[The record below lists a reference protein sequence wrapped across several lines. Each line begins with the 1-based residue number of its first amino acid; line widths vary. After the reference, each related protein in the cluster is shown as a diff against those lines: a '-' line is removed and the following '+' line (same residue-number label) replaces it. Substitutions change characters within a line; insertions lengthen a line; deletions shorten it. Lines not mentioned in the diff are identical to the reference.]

1 MNELSPYEY
10 YDGKVGVR
18 LCFIVSDAE
27 RCHHESVKILTYSA
41 YEKRARRIA
50 DFRLRK
56 GLGRGNDVLVAF
68 SKLNYLEQQLVVN
81 AFGDPNEVTPKHQF
95 KSFIFP
101 DDKALAF
108 YSAHRLKDG
117 RPLRPKVV
125 VEYTTNAQILN
136 ACHTISTN
144 NAAKRRAL
152 NNSADRK
159 IWDKFAECI
168 QNLDKKEFPHTLPS
182 NPEILKRKYRNYKKD
197 GYMSL
202 IHKGFCNDNSRV
214 VTFDIERLILS
225 LYVQS
230 NNPYVTEVYDNYM
243 RFLAGDI
250 DIYDYETGE
259 IYDRN
264 QFYEN
269 GLPIT
274 LSEAT
279 IRNYVNQPTNRAIV
293 DKFRMDS
300 LTYQS
305 IHEPH
310 VNRHH
315 ARFSLS
321 KISLDDRD
329 LPRKMANGN
338 RVKAYYAYDVTSGC
352 VIGASYSQ
360 SKTTDLFIDCLRDMF
375 RFLDKKGF
383 GMPMQAEVEHHLVNT
398 YKDDM
403 MKAGVLFPFVR
414 WANAG
419 NSQEKWAETGNRLK
433 KYGYEKRYQDG
444 IGRWYAKNRANKTKV
459 EKVFDEANNTYKEKT
474 YTYERLVADDMDMVE
489 KYNNGL
495 HPNQKKYKDMTR
507 MQVLEMCVNQN
518 LAQIDRP
525 LLTKFIGDSVD
536 TTIRRNQ
543 YVQVQYAKYVLP
555 SPDVLDNLA
564 SGNYGVKAYYLK
576 NDLGEIDEVF
586 LYQNEVFLCK
596 AAKVETFNDA
606 NAEWGDQDA
615 EAYTEQ
621 MKYISGFRK
630 KIKDGKGSLGRIRM
644 IDSDF
649 PDDVPIEIVTETA
662 IKPNAAFEDMDFDI
676 PDPEQDRLNA
686 INSL

>member
-10 YDGKVGVR
+10 YNGKVGVR
-18 LCFIVSDAE
+18 LSFIVSDDD
-27 RCHHESVKILTYSA
+27 RRHHDSISIFSYSA
-41 YEKRARRIA
+41 YEKRARRIE

-56 GLGRGNDVLVAF
+56 GLGRGNDVLITF
-68 SKLNYLEQQLVVN
+68 SKLSYLEQQLVIKS
-81 AFGDPNEVTPKHQF
+81 FGDPDEVTPKYQF
-95 KSFIFP
+95 KSFIQP
-101 DDKALAF
+101 DDKALVF
-108 YSAHRLKDG
+108 YSAHKLKDG
-117 RPLRPKVV
+117 RRLKSKVV
-125 VEYTTNAQILN
+125 LEYTTNAQILN

-144 NAAKRRAL
+144 NAALRRAL

-168 QNLDKKEFPHTLPS
+168 QNLDKKEYPHTLPG

-225 LYVQS
+225 LYIQS

-305 IHEPH
+305 VHEPH
-310 VNRHH
+310 VHRHH

-321 KISLDDRD
+321 KISMDDRD
-329 LPRKMANGN
+329 LPRKMTDGK

-352 VIGASYSQ
+352 IIGASYSRN
-360 SKTTDLFIDCLRDMF
+360 KTTELFIDCLRDMF
-375 RFLDKKGF
+375 RFLDRKGF
-383 GMPMQAEVEHHLVNT
+383 GMPMQAEVEHHLVNN

-459 EKVFDEANNTYKEKT
+459 EKVFDEANDTYKEKT
-474 YTYERLVADDMDMVE
+474 YTYDRLVDDDMDMVE

-518 LAQIDRP
+518 LANIDRP
-525 LLTKFIGDSVD
+525 LLTKFIGEPVD

-543 YVQVQYAKYVLP
+543 YVQVKYAQYILP
-555 SPDVLDNLA
+555 SPDIIDNLA
-564 SGNYGVKAYYLK
+564 PGNYSVKAYYLK
-576 NDLGEIDEVF
+576 NDLGEIEDVY

-596 AAKVETFNDA
+596 ATKIETFNDA
-606 NAEWGDQDA
+606 NAEWEDDDKL
-615 EAYTEQ
+615 AYTDQ

-630 KIKDGKGSLGRIRM
+630 KIKEGKGSLGRIRM
-644 IDSDF
+644 VDSAIPEDI
-649 PDDVPIEIVTETA
+649 PIEVVTETA
-662 IKPNAAFEDMDFDI
+662 IKPNLTFEDMDFEL
-676 PDPEQDRLNA
+676 PNPEQDRLNA

>member
-1 MNELSPYEY
+1 
-10 YDGKVGVR
+10 
-18 LCFIVSDAE
+18 
-27 RCHHESVKILTYSA
+27 
-41 YEKRARRIA
+41 
-50 DFRLRK
+50 
-56 GLGRGNDVLVAF
+56 
-68 SKLNYLEQQLVVN
+68 
-81 AFGDPNEVTPKHQF
+81 
-95 KSFIFP
+95 
-101 DDKALAF
+101 
-108 YSAHRLKDG
+108 
-117 RPLRPKVV
+117 
-125 VEYTTNAQILN
+125 
-136 ACHTISTN
+136 
-144 NAAKRRAL
+144 
-152 NNSADRK
+152 
-159 IWDKFAECI
+159 
-168 QNLDKKEFPHTLPS
+168 
-182 NPEILKRKYRNYKKD
+182 
-197 GYMSL
+197 
-202 IHKGFCNDNSRV
+202 
-214 VTFDIERLILS
+214 
-225 LYVQS
+225 
-230 NNPYVTEVYDNYM
+230 
-243 RFLAGDI
+243 
-250 DIYDYETGE
+250 
-259 IYDRN
+259 
-264 QFYEN
+264 
-269 GLPIT
+269 
-274 LSEAT
+274 
-279 IRNYVNQPTNRAIV
+279 
-293 DKFRMDS
+293 
-300 LTYQS
+300 
-305 IHEPH
+305 
-310 VNRHH
+310 
-315 ARFSLS
+315 
-321 KISLDDRD
+321 
-329 LPRKMANGN
+329 MANGN

-649 PDDVPIEIVTETA
+649 PDVIPIEVVTESA
-662 IKPNAAFEDMDFDI
+662 IKPNEDFEDMDFDI

>member
-1 MNELSPYEY
+1 MNEVSPYEY
-10 YDGKVGVR
+10 YDGKVGIR
-18 LCFIVSDAE
+18 LSFIVSNDDH
-27 RCHHESVKILTYSA
+27 CHHDSVRIISYSA
-41 YEKRARRIA
+41 YEKRARRNPE
-50 DFRLRK
+50 FRLRK
-56 GLGRGNDVLVAF
+56 GLGRGNEVLVCY
-68 SKLNYLEQQLVVN
+68 SKLSFLEQQLVIK
-81 AFGDPNEVTPKHQF
+81 AFGDPEDATPKYQF
-95 KSFIFP
+95 KSFIVP
-101 DDKALAF
+101 DNKAINF

-117 RPLRPKVV
+117 RPLKPKVV
-125 VEYTTNAQILN
+125 LEYATNAQILN

-152 NNSADRK
+152 NNSADKK

-168 QNLDKKEFPHTLPS
+168 QNLEKKEFPHTLPS

-230 NNPYVTEVYDNYM
+230 NNPYVTEVHDNYL

-259 IYDRN
+259 IYNRN
-264 QFYEN
+264 LFYEN

-310 VNRHH
+310 VHRHH

-329 LPRKMANGN
+329 LPRKMTNGN

-352 VIGASYSQ
+352 IIGASYSQ

-375 RFLDKKGF
+375 RFLDKKGY
-383 GMPMQAEVEHHLVNT
+383 GMPMQAEVEHHLVNSF
-398 YKDDM
+398 KDDM

-444 IGRWYAKNRANKTKV
+444 IGRWYAKNMANRTKRD
-459 EKVFDEANNTYKEKT
+459 KIFDEANDNYKEKT
-474 YTYERLVADDMDMVE
+474 YSYERLVADDMDMVE
-489 KYNNGL
+489 KYNNGP

-518 LAQIDRP
+518 LAKIDRP
-525 LLTKFIGDSVD
+525 LLTKFIGDSVE

-543 YVQVQYAKYVLP
+543 YVQVQYAQYVLP
-555 SPDVLDNLA
+555 SPDVLDSLA
-564 SGNYGVKAYYLK
+564 SGNYSVKAHYLR
-576 NDLGEIDEVF
+576 NELGEIEDVY
-586 LYQNEVFLCK
+586 LYQNDVFICK
-596 AAKVETFNDA
+596 ATRIETFNDA
-606 NAEWGDQDA
+606 NAEWEDEDKI
-615 EAYTEQ
+615 AYTDQ
-621 MKYISGFRK
+621 MKYVSSFRS
-630 KIKDGKGSLGRIRM
+630 KIKTGKGSLGRIRM
-644 IDSDF
+644 IGSSI
-649 PDDVPIEIVTETA
+649 PDDIPVEIVTESA
-662 IKPNAAFEDMDFDI
+662 MQPNTAFEDMDFDL